1 VQQFSQVAFMPR
13 RKSLAKKPRKEY
25 SDLSFPLP
33 YQEQAKYLKLAT
45 DFMALDSYH
54 PGDQVIPIDRNRRLQ
69 NGKSKKV
76 A

>member
-1 VQQFSQVAFMPR
+1 MPR
-13 RKSLAKKPRKEY
+13 SRKPLAKKPKRED

-45 DFMALDSYH
+45 DFMALGGYY
-54 PGDQVIPIDRNRRLQ
+54 PGDRVVPIDRDRRTH

>member
-1 VQQFSQVAFMPR
+1 MPR
-13 RKSLAKKPRKEY
+13 SRKPLAKNPKKED

-45 DFMALDSYH
+45 DFMALSNYY
-54 PGDQVIPIDRNRRLQ
+54 PGDQVVPIDRKRRAHH
-69 NGKSKKV
+69 GKSKKV

>member
-1 VQQFSQVAFMPR
+1 MPR
-13 RKSLAKKPRKEY
+13 SRKLLVKKPKRED

-45 DFMALDSYH
+45 DFMALGSYY
-54 PGDQVIPIDRNRRLQ
+54 PSDQVIPIDRNRRIH

>member
-1 VQQFSQVAFMPR
+1 MPR
-13 RKSLAKKPRKEY
+13 TRKPLAKKLKKED

-45 DFMALDSYH
+45 DFMALGSYY
-54 PGDQVIPIDRNRRLQ
+54 PGDHVVPIDRNRGVR

>member
-1 VQQFSQVAFMPR
+1 MPR
-13 RKSLAKKPRKEY
+13 GRKPLAKKPKRED
-25 SDLSFPLP
+25 SDLSFPVP

-45 DFMALDSYH
+45 DFMALGSYY
-54 PGDQVIPIDRNRRLQ
+54 PGDQVIPIDRDRRTH

>member
-1 VQQFSQVAFMPR
+1 MPR
-13 RKSLAKKPRKEY
+13 SRKPLAKKPRRKED

-45 DFMALDSYH
+45 DFMALGSYY
-54 PGDQVIPIDRNRRLQ
+54 PGDQVIPIDRKRHAQ
-69 NGKSKKV
+69 NGKPKKV